1 MPEILKDERKVV
13 KKDNGKFVFILNQE
27 QEYESIT
34 RDNMI
39 AAWKKELKEK
49 QVWIDKFD
57 EVLETAKA
65 QTESELNVMKGK
77 IEKDIEYIKEGL
89 KIWTTIIED
98 Q

>member
-98 Q
+98 K